1 VSEDKP
7 RRLHP
12 GTIIVRFL
20 KDAPQQVIGAPALL
34 AFFSDAG
41 IKRALFYILAFA
53 AISISFRAIAWWR
66 FSYTVLPN
74 ELTIESGIFS
84 RNKRS
89 IPWDRVQDVD
99 IERDMFARIF
109 GWAKVKLETGG
120 SGKDEGALD
129 SIAIADAEALRD
141 LVRSRR
147 SGVLVAQD
155 AADASASTPPAF
167 AMPMVRLMQ
176 AGFFNFSVVWMALL
190 FGALQTVDDWLP
202 FGWNDLKRWLGVN
215 EKSIGGFFRFDVLL
229 AALSLFLLLGVVSGI
244 IQMIVTNFGFRL
256 SVEGNGLRRVRG
268 LFTRSEIVIPR
279 KRIQLATVT
288 RRWIARRFGFAHVA
302 VQTLGGGSGT
312 AGGVQ
317 DLAPLANAEETA
329 KMLALAGD
337 FTEPDQV
344 GYHRVATAHVWMG
357 VFTNSVLVAVVVL
370 VASLFETAALWALP
384 LVSLAALL
392 SWLSQRP
399 HAWVLGNGILAVR
412 RGWFSQKQVFLPIRN
427 IQSLSIERGPLHRL
441 AGLAGLFID
450 TAGGSHFG
458 VRISNLR
465 HETARKLV
473 RDLRHLA

>member
-1 VSEDKP
+1 VNEGQP

-12 GTIIVRFL
+12 GTILVRFL

-34 AFFSDAG
+34 AIFSDAG
-41 IKRALFYILAFA
+41 IERAIFYILAFA
-53 AISISFRAIAWWR
+53 AVSISFRAIAWWR
-66 FSYTVLPN
+66 FSYAVTPD

-120 SGKDEGALD
+120 GGKDEGSLD
-129 SIAIADAEALRD
+129 SIAIADAESLRD

-147 SGVLVAQD
+147 SGVL
-155 AADASASTPPAF
+155 AAGQTAEPQAPTPPAF
-167 AMPMVRLMQ
+167 TMPMVRLMQ

-190 FGALQTVDDWLP
+190 FGALQTLDDFLP
-202 FGWNDLKRWLGVN
+202 VGWDDVKRWMGMS
-215 EKSIGGFFRFDVLL
+215 EKSIDGFFRLDVLL
-229 AALSLFLLLGVVSGI
+229 ALLSLFLLLGVLSGI

-288 RRWIARRFGFAHVA
+288 RRVIARRFGFAHVA

-317 DLAPLANAEETA
+317 DLAPLANGEETA
-329 KMLALAGD
+329 KMLALAGY
-337 FTEPDQV
+337 FAEPDQA
-344 GYHRVATAHVWMG
+344 GYHRVAPLHVWME
-357 VFTNSVLVAVVVL
+357 VVTIAALLAVVVL
-370 VASLFETAALWALP
+370 VACLFETAALWALP
-384 LVSLAALL
+384 VVPLAALL

-399 HAWVLGNGILAVR
+399 HAWVLHDGILAVR
-412 RGWFSQKQVFLPIRN
+412 RGWFSQKQLFLPVRN

-441 AGLAGLFID
+441 AGLAGLVID

-465 HETARKLV
+465 HETARELV
-473 RDLRHLA
+473 RDLRQLA